1 LAAPTGEILI
11 QNGNQPLLRKT
22 EAWEVLL
29 EERNWIMGI
38 VEDKI
43 RDLKDREA
51 KMLEMGGEKAVA
63 AQHEKGK
70 LNARERLALLFDKTT
85 FREIDMFVSHRCVNF
100 EMEKVDI
107 PADGVITGHGLVDG
121 RPVFAFSQ
129 DFTARAGSL
138 GEMHSKKI
146 CKVMDLAMKAG
157 VPFVGINDSGGARI
171 QEGVD
176 ALSGYGQ
183 IFFRNSAASGV
194 IPQISAIMGPTAG
207 GAVYSPAMTDWVFMV
222 KKSSYMFITGPEV
235 IKAVTGEE
243 ISFEDLGGAKSHNE
257 KSGVAHFACESDEDA
272 IEQIKRLLSY
282 LPSNNME
289 DPPHVD
295 TGDDRQ
301 RTDAALDSIIP
312 DSPSKIYDM
321 KEVILSIVDNGD
333 FFEPH
338 QYYARNMIIGFARL
352 NGRTIGIIANQPKM
366 LAGCL
371 DINASDKATRFIR
384 FCDSFNIPLLTIADV
399 PGYLPGSQQEWGGI
413 IRHGAKLLWCYSEA
427 TVPKLLLVTRKDYGG
442 SYLAMCS
449 KDLGADMAFAWP
461 TAEIAVMGA
470 EGAAN
475 IIHRKEIQGA
485 EDQAAKRQEKIAE
498 YEALFSNP
506 YQAAQRGYIDAVIVP
521 RETRPR
527 LIDALEAMCSKRET
541 RPPKKHG
548 NIPM

>member
-1 LAAPTGEILI
+1 
-11 QNGNQPLLRKT
+11 
-22 EAWEVLL
+22 
-29 EERNWIMGI
+29 MGI

-43 RDLKDREA
+43 RDLKARET
-51 KMLEMGGEKAVA
+51 KVLEMGGEKAVA
-63 AQHEKGK
+63 AHREKGK
-70 LNARERLALLFDKTT
+70 LTARERLNKLFDKGT
-85 FREIDMFVSHRCVNF
+85 FREIDMFVRHRCVNF
-100 EMEKVDI
+100 EMENVEI
-107 PADGVITGHGLVDG
+107 PADGVITGHGLVEG

-129 DFTARAGSL
+129 DFTTRAGSL

-146 CKVMDLAMKAG
+146 CKVMDLALKAG

-243 ISFEDLGGAKSHNE
+243 ISFEELGGAKTHNE

-272 IEQIKRLLSY
+272 IGQIKRLLAY

-289 DPPHVD
+289 DPPRVE
-295 TGDDRQ
+295 TGDDPK

-312 DSPSKIYDM
+312 DSPNKIYDM
-321 KEVILSIVDNGD
+321 QDIILSIVDNGD

-338 QYYARNMIIGFARL
+338 QYFARNIIVGFARL
-352 NGRTIGIIANQPKM
+352 NGRAIGIIANQPKY

-470 EGAAN
+470 AGAAN
-475 IIHRKEIQGA
+475 IIHRREIKDA
-485 EDQAAKRQEKIAE
+485 EDPNGKRQEKIQE

-527 LIDALEAMCSKRET
+527 LIDALDVMCSKRET

>member
-1 LAAPTGEILI
+1 
-11 QNGNQPLLRKT
+11 
-22 EAWEVLL
+22 
-29 EERNWIMGI
+29 MGI

-43 RDLKDREA
+43 KDLKAREA
-51 KMLEMGGEKAVA
+51 KVLRMGGEKAIA
-63 AQHEKGK
+63 AQREKGK
-70 LNARERLALLFDKTT
+70 LTARERLNLLFDRGS
-85 FREIDMFVSHRCVNF
+85 FREIDMFVSHRCDNF
-100 EMEKVDI
+100 GMQNVEI

-157 VPFVGINDSGGARI
+157 APFVGINDSGGARI

-207 GAVYSPAMTDWVFMV
+207 GAVYSPAMTDFVFMV
-222 KKSSYMFITGPEV
+222 KNSSYMFITGPDV
-235 IKAVTGEE
+235 IKSVTGEE
-243 ISFEDLGGAKSHNE
+243 ISFEDLGGAKTHNE

-272 IEQIKRLLSY
+272 IDRIKRLLSY

-289 DPPHVD
+289 DPPYKE
-295 TGDDRQ
+295 TGDDRH
-301 RTDAALDSIIP
+301 RVDKSLNTVIP
-312 DSPSKIYDM
+312 DNPNKSYNIKD
-321 KEVILSIVDNGD
+321 VIRAIVDNSE

-338 QYYARNMIIGFARL
+338 EYFARNIGVCLARL
-352 NGRTIGIIANQPKM
+352 NGRTVGIIANQPNT

-384 FCDSFNIPLLTIADV
+384 FCDAFNIPMLTIADV

-470 EGAAN
+470 AGAAN
-475 IIHRKEIQGA
+475 IIHRKEIKDAQ
-485 EDQAAKRQEKIAE
+485 DSAAKRQQKIDE
-498 YEALFSNP
+498 YNDLFSNP
-506 YQAAQRGYIDAVIVP
+506 YIAASRGYIDAVIMP
-521 RETRPR
+521 SETRPR
-527 LIDALEAMCSKRET
+527 LIDALEALCTKRET

-548 NIPM
+548 NIPV

>member
-1 LAAPTGEILI
+1 
-11 QNGNQPLLRKT
+11 
-22 EAWEVLL
+22 
-29 EERNWIMGI
+29 MG
-38 VEDKI
+38 VVKDKI
-43 RDLKDREA
+43 KALKDREI
-51 KMLEMGGEKAVA
+51 KTLQMGGEKAVA
-63 AQHEKGK
+63 NQHEKNK
-70 LNARERLALLFDKTT
+70 LTARERLNLLFDEST

-100 EMEKVDI
+100 GMENVDI
-107 PADGVITGHGLVDG
+107 PSDGVITGHGLING
-121 RPVFAFSQ
+121 RPVFAYSQ

-146 CKVMDLAMKAG
+146 CKVMDLALKAG

-222 KKSSYMFITGPEV
+222 KGSSYMFITGPEV
-235 IKAVTGEE
+235 IQAVTGEE
-243 ISFEDLGGAKSHNE
+243 ITFEELGGAKTHNE
-257 KSGVAHFACESDEDA
+257 KSGVAQFACESDEDA
-272 IEQIKRLLSY
+272 IDRIKKLLAY

-289 DPPHVD
+289 DPPVID
-295 TGDDRQ
+295 TGDDPKRI
-301 RTDAALDSIIP
+301 DPALNSIIP
-312 DSPSKIYDM
+312 DSPSKSYDM
-321 KEVILSIVDNGD
+321 KEIISSIVDNGEI
-333 FFEPH
+333 FEPH
-338 QYYARNMIIGFARL
+338 QYYARNMVVCFARL
-352 NGRTIGIIANQPKM
+352 NGKTIGIIANQPKV

-371 DINASDKATRFIR
+371 DIDASDKATRFIR

-461 TAEIAVMGA
+461 SAEIAVMGA
-470 EGAAN
+470 AGAAN
-475 IIHRKEIQGA
+475 IIHRKEINSA
-485 EDQAAKRQEKIAE
+485 EDPAAKRAEKIIE
-498 YEALFSNP
+498 YDALFSNP
-506 YQAAQRGYIDAVIVP
+506 YQAAIRGYIDAVIEP
-521 RETRPR
+521 SETRPR
-527 LIDALEAMCSKRET
+527 LIDALEVMCSKRET

-548 NIPM
+548 NIPV

>member
-1 LAAPTGEILI
+1 
-11 QNGNQPLLRKT
+11 
-22 EAWEVLL
+22 
-29 EERNWIMGI
+29 MGI

-43 RDLKDREA
+43 RDLKAREA
-51 KMLEMGGEKAVA
+51 KVLEMGGEKAVGG
-63 AQHEKGK
+63 QREKGK
-70 LNARERLALLFDKTT
+70 LTARERLDLLFDKGT
-85 FREIDMFVSHRCVNF
+85 FREIDMFVNHRCVNF

-107 PADGVITGHGLVDG
+107 PADGVVTGHGLVAG

-138 GEMHSKKI
+138 GEMHAKKI

-176 ALSGYGQ
+176 ALTGYGQ

-207 GAVYSPAMTDWVFMV
+207 GAVYSPAMTDWIFMV

-235 IKAVTGEE
+235 IKSVTGEE
-243 ISFEDLGGAKSHNE
+243 ISFEELGGAKTHNE

-272 IEQIKRLLSY
+272 INQIKNLLAY
-282 LPSNNME
+282 LPSNNLE

-295 TGDDRQ
+295 TGDSPL

-312 DSPSKIYDM
+312 DSPTKIYDM
-321 KEVILSIVDNGD
+321 KEVIQSIVDNGD

-338 QYYARNMIIGFARL
+338 QYFARNMIIGFARL
-352 NGRTIGIIANQPKM
+352 NGRAIGIIANQPKQ

-384 FCDSFNIPLLTIADV
+384 FCDAFNIPLLTIADV

-470 EGAAN
+470 GGAAN
-475 IIHRKEIQGA
+475 IIHRKEINGA
-485 EDQAAKRQEKIAE
+485 EDPAAKRQEKIAE

-521 RETRPR
+521 SETRPR
-527 LIDALEAMCSKRET
+527 LIDALEVMCSKRET